1 MLASSFFATIS
12 IHAPRVGSDTLNASK
27 NGTNRYFNPRS
38 PCGERPAKATIAP
51 AAKQFQSTLPVWGAT
66 SPCSGIP
73 PQSKFQSTLPVWGAT
88 LWDLVI
94 VRKDFIS
101 IHAPRVGSD
110 VKVAERYTKANI
122 SIHAP
127 RVGSDQPIFEAIYYH
142 CKFQSTLP
150 VWGATVTSSILQG
163 SSINFNPRSPCG
175 ERLLESAISANTM
188 IFQSTLPVWGATK
201 TGKHM
206 ISLEIFQSTLPV
218 WGATKP
224 GTVCREWQTISIH
237 APRVGSDRTICPL

>member
-127 RVGSDQPIFEAIYYH
+127 RVGSD
-142 CKFQSTLP
+142 
-150 VWGATVTSSILQG
+150 
-163 SSINFNPRSPCG
+163 
-175 ERLLESAISANTM
+175 
-188 IFQSTLPVWGATK
+188 
-201 TGKHM
+201 
-206 ISLEIFQSTLPV
+206 SL
-218 WGATKP
+218 
-224 GTVCREWQTISIH
+224 
-237 APRVGSDRTICPL
+237 